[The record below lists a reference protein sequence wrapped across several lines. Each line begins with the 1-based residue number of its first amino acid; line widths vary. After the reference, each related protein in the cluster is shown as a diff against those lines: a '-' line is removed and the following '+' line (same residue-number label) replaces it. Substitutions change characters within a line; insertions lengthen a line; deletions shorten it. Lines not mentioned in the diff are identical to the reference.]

1 MEEEGTKMIQQLWE
15 RVLRLQFLLG
25 IANSRLV
32 NEIKCKE
39 SLQACNEKLVLH
51 CSQFK
56 IEEENRIK
64 RVRIGED
71 IPSNQD
77 QQYAQ
82 HSSNN
87 RTSIQQWG
95 KSINQQ
101 LVQPATK
108 QWINQPTVGQYSH
121 SQPNS
126 QQYSQPTIL
135 STNNTLNGSIN
146 HQPTTKQSAILSINN
161 TLNGSINHQPIVDQ
175 TSNQTV
181 SNTLNQQYSQWI
193 NQPSTSN
200 QTVSNTPNQ
209 QYSQWINQ
217 PSTNS
222 GTNSRGTSKQQILK
236 NWIFTSE
243 KRLTIWQ
250 VKGFKYQSIF
260 FIFNIS
266 ILIHRELKSDDQPH
280 PFFIQSEGQ
289 SSRPHSL
296 TPLQDLLNSV
306 DNHDLLGKIFF
317 YICIVLLAPSEA
329 LVFIMV

>member
-1 MEEEGTKMIQQLWE
+1 MIQQLWE

-64 RVRIGED
+64 RGRIGED

-146 HQPTTKQSAILSINN
+146 HQPTTKQSAILSSNN
-161 TLNGSINHQPIVDQ
+161 TLNGSINHQPTVGQ
-175 TSNQTV
+175 TSNQTVSNTLNQQYSQWNNQPSTNNQTV

-193 NQPSTSN
+193 NQPSTNSGSN
-200 QTVSNTPNQ
+200 QQPNSQ
-209 QYSQWINQ
+209 QYSQPTILSMDQSTINQ
-217 PSTNS
+217 QPNSQQYSQPAILSMDQSTINQQWD
-222 GTNSRGTSKQQILK
+222 KQPRDKQAADIEELDIYIRK
-236 NWIFTSE
+236 EAHNMASE
-243 KRLTIWQ
+243 R
-250 VKGFKYQSIF
+250 F
-260 FIFNIS
+260 
-266 ILIHRELKSDDQPH
+266 
-280 PFFIQSEGQ
+280 
-289 SSRPHSL
+289 
-296 TPLQDLLNSV
+296 
-306 DNHDLLGKIFF
+306 
-317 YICIVLLAPSEA
+317 
-329 LVFIMV
+329 

>member
-135 STNNTLNGSIN
+135 SMDQSTIN
-146 HQPTTKQSAILSINN
+146 QQPNS
-161 TLNGSINHQPIVDQ
+161 
-175 TSNQTV
+175 
-181 SNTLNQQYSQWI
+181 QQYSQPAILSMDQSTI
-193 NQPSTSN
+193 NQ
-200 QTVSNTPNQ
+200 
-209 QYSQWINQ
+209 QWDKQ
-217 PSTNS
+217 P
-222 GTNSRGTSKQQILK
+222 RDKQAADIEELDIYIRK
-236 NWIFTSE
+236 EAHNMASE
-243 KRLTIWQ
+243 R
-250 VKGFKYQSIF
+250 F
-260 FIFNIS
+260 
-266 ILIHRELKSDDQPH
+266 
-280 PFFIQSEGQ
+280 
-289 SSRPHSL
+289 
-296 TPLQDLLNSV
+296 
-306 DNHDLLGKIFF
+306 
-317 YICIVLLAPSEA
+317 
-329 LVFIMV
+329 

>member
-135 STNNTLNGSIN
+135 SMEQSTIN
-146 HQPTTKQSAILSINN
+146 QQPNS
-161 TLNGSINHQPIVDQ
+161 
-175 TSNQTV
+175 
-181 SNTLNQQYSQWI
+181 QQYSQSTILSMDQSTI
-193 NQPSTSN
+193 NQ
-200 QTVSNTPNQ
+200 
-209 QYSQWINQ
+209 
-217 PSTNS
+217 
-222 GTNSRGTSKQQILK
+222 
-236 NWIFTSE
+236 
-243 KRLTIWQ
+243 
-250 VKGFKYQSIF
+250 
-260 FIFNIS
+260 
-266 ILIHRELKSDDQPH
+266 
-280 PFFIQSEGQ
+280 
-289 SSRPHSL
+289 
-296 TPLQDLLNSV
+296 
-306 DNHDLLGKIFF
+306 
-317 YICIVLLAPSEA
+317 
-329 LVFIMV
+329 